1 MNRKILAFLTAA
13 MCFASAVPF
22 NAIAENSV
30 KGLEG
35 LQEKGGSG
43 SLISGE
49 QSDGVY
55 VDYYY
60 KLSDISATAEAD
72 TAKLMIDKNYTS
84 DTVSSSCTVKSLAK
98 DLTIDA
104 GDKDIIVLLDE
115 AVLEKTMTVKA
126 DKGSVTFF
134 IQGSLTC
141 GKDSRGIVW
150 HEICDGCKVTD
161 DKYIPVTFYGSED
174 SAVTLTDEAILC
186 GSLRLPY
193 TVLDDRSTGAFK
205 IEYVSESDNK
215 HYMMKPTVIGN
226 ALLKK
231 YVNGEGVFA
240 YCAKK
245 ADSSELNG
253 LTISKGTKQLTL
265 SEVIPLAKKGDKITW
280 SDFEPYAGDW
290 HGIGMYTHVCNYDL
304 GGGFFLL
311 VEGNPPEE
319 PAVVELYKD
328 GYENRI
334 DIRKDDI
341 DEFMAWAS
349 DYYHASELDTAEK
362 KMTLDDVIS
371 LSKKGNALDWEDFVI
386 YSGQESGH
394 GYTEWRFE
402 LEDGYTLRVMGES
415 KEKAP
420 EKITLYRN
428 DQRKGL
434 EEIDIRTD
442 DVKAFLES
450 KQYYFNEIGSMTKN
464 ELKALF
470 AKKGLTEDKGYG
482 VWTKEEVT
490 AVLKD
495 NTFTVCLK
503 PDARFV
509 TKDGTEVLNEAS
521 SVAELLK
528 YDDYNITQANY
539 LDFATKLPRDEISLF
554 FSHAEIRTEK
564 NEKGEYVYRRYFHYN
579 FVSMYSDEETQIKKI
594 TTALNYLQLNPYLDS
609 FNLIDKSSGYSGQ
622 GSSENNISYSIVKL
636 PDKVVYKKG
645 EQIDLKG
652 IQIEVKKDG
661 EEPVVYTYPDVAFDY
676 QSNVPKSPTVTLSTD
691 FRSDKAGTYKVEV
704 VGTKNVSFSVEVVDD
719 STEKTQENSVMLT
732 TESGDDGCYIH
743 LDLMS
748 GTFSMSG
755 SIYQNFAV
763 FGKFERKGNDLY
775 LYAENGS
782 TNVYVLHREDD
793 YFISQSD
800 EKGINLTKG
809 LAFSAEND
817 AFWEK
822 LTSTNESTV
831 KGDANCDGEVD
842 MSDVVLVMQALANP
856 NKYGLNG
863 TAEHHLTA
871 QGKLNGDMDGDG
883 LTVGDAQAI
892 QKKLLGITENEA
904 PVIKLNTVIPQKG
917 TEYVELKPYES
928 MASSY
933 DPVLSSLDGVGVWFE
948 FQSEKYPLTL
958 TADRGTFKTFTYK
971 SGGIGTVNEVGS
983 TYEVGKSGSV
993 SWVPDDISIP
1003 ISYEA
1008 KIKVTGNDNGKSVDL
1023 GTLVVSKNPNSSES
1037 AVFVTLQKPNTSASS
1052 QPFPKLSDIVTIDND
1067 YLKNKAYQGI
1077 GISLEFDSKDY
1088 PIALTAAEGGFV
1100 VENTDSSTGMYKIL
1114 GKTCEV
1120 GKSGMVILE
1129 PIENYMSYDYE
1140 FQFSPERLDIEV
1152 LVEAIDGDRRVELG
1166 KIYIAQVE
1174 RTKFTASLDAKVVS
1188 PYRAVIADK
1197 TYVYEKEGVGSD
1209 FTITFYADGTYKYYE
1224 GVLSSYIGAGTWK
1237 VTDDTVIMT
1246 EGVSKKV
1253 NYLKIKGSDLIF
1265 IAEGSDNFYYITVK
1279 DGEKFSVKSA
1289 E

>member
-13 MCFASAVPF
+13 MCFAGAVPF
-22 NAIAENSV
+22 NAVAENSV
-30 KGLEG
+30 KGLNG
-35 LQEKGGSG
+35 LQEAGG

-49 QSDGVY
+49 QSDEVY
-55 VDYYY
+55 EGYYS

-72 TAKLMIDKNYTS
+72 TAKLMIDKNYAS
-84 DTVSSSCTVKSLAK
+84 DTVSSSCTVKSLGK
-98 DLTIDA
+98 DLTIYA

-115 AVLEKTMTVKA
+115 AVLEKTITVKA

-141 GKDSRGIVW
+141 GKESRGIVW

-231 YVNGEGVFA
+231 LVNSEVVFA

-245 ADSSELNG
+245 ADSGELNG

-349 DYYHASELDTAEK
+349 DFYHASELDTAEK

-482 VWTKEEVT
+482 VWTKEEAA

-528 YDDYNITQANY
+528 YDDYNTVQANH
-539 LDFATKLPRDEISLF
+539 LDNAAKLPRDEIFLL

-579 FVSMYSDEETQIKKI
+579 FGSMYSDEETQIKKL
-594 TTALNYLQLNPYLDS
+594 TTALNYLQLNPYLDG
-609 FNLIDKSSGYSGQ
+609 FNLNTNTAYGGTTD
-622 GSSENNISYSIVKL
+622 SEI
-636 PDKVVYKKG
+636 
-645 EQIDLKG
+645 
-652 IQIEVKKDG
+652 
-661 EEPVVYTYPDVAFDY
+661 
-676 QSNVPKSPTVTLSTD
+676 
-691 FRSDKAGTYKVEV
+691 
-704 VGTKNVSFSVEVVDD
+704 
-719 STEKTQENSVMLT
+719 
-732 TESGDDGCYIH
+732 
-743 LDLMS
+743 
-748 GTFSMSG
+748 
-755 SIYQNFAV
+755 
-763 FGKFERKGNDLY
+763 
-775 LYAENGS
+775 
-782 TNVYVLHREDD
+782 
-793 YFISQSD
+793 
-800 EKGINLTKG
+800 
-809 LAFSAEND
+809 
-817 AFWEK
+817 
-822 LTSTNESTV
+822 
-831 KGDANCDGEVD
+831 KGDTNCDGEVD

-892 QKKLLGITENEA
+892 QKKLLGLDDKNSGE
-904 PVIKLNTVIPQKG
+904 LPQ
-917 TEYVELKPYES
+917 
-928 MASSY
+928 
-933 DPVLSSLDGVGVWFE
+933 F
-948 FQSEKYPLTL
+948 
-958 TADRGTFKTFTYK
+958 
-971 SGGIGTVNEVGS
+971 
-983 TYEVGKSGSV
+983 
-993 SWVPDDISIP
+993 
-1003 ISYEA
+1003 
-1008 KIKVTGNDNGKSVDL
+1008 
-1023 GTLVVSKNPNSSES
+1023 
-1037 AVFVTLQKPNTSASS
+1037 
-1052 QPFPKLSDIVTIDND
+1052 SDIVSIKTPYRPAMSDWS
-1067 YLKNKAYQGI
+1067 GI
-1077 GISLEFDSKDY
+1077 GILLEFDSKDY
-1088 PIALTAAEGGFV
+1088 PITLSTDKGHFTTWDIETGDGV
-1100 VENTDSSTGMYKIL
+1100 VTNV
-1114 GKTCEV
+1114 GKTYDI
-1120 GKSGMVILE
+1120 GNNGYIFWTPDDLKYSD
-1129 PIENYMSYDYE
+1129 DYE
-1140 FQFSPERLDIEV
+1140 NEITV
-1152 LVEAIDGDRRVELG
+1152 NGKNGDAQIELG
-1166 KIYIAQVE
+1166 KIYV
-1174 RTKFTASLDAKVVS
+1174 TKADNGDLTASPEKPDSSKN
-1188 PYRAVIADK
+1188 ADRSALAGK
-1197 TYVYEKEGVGSD
+1197 KFVYEKEGFGGDCYID
-1209 FTITFYADGTYKYYE
+1209 FKEDGMFLYSPGY
-1224 GVLSSYIGAGTWK
+1224 LSSYLGGGTWEISGNK
-1237 VTDDTVIMT
+1237 VILTQENDGMS
-1246 EGVSKKV
+1246 EKRV
-1253 NYLKIKGSDLIF
+1253 NYFSIVGNELIF
-1265 IAEGSDNFYYITVK
+1265 IEEGSDNFIGTIVK
-1279 DGEKFSVKSA
+1279 DGEKFYVKQSA
-1289 E
+1289 T

>member
-1 MNRKILAFLTAA
+1 MMKRKILAFLTAA
-13 MCFASAVPF
+13 MCLASAVPV
-22 NAIAENSV
+22 NTTAENSV

-49 QSDGVY
+49 QSDEVY
-55 VDYYY
+55 VGYYS

-72 TAKLMIDKNYTS
+72 TAKLMIDKDYAS
-84 DTVSSSCTVKSLAK
+84 DTVNVSCTIKSLGK

-104 GDKDIIVLLDE
+104 GDKDIVVLLDE
-115 AVLEKTMTVKA
+115 ADLEKTITVKA
-126 DKGSVTFF
+126 DKGSVTLF

-141 GKDSRGIVW
+141 GKESKGIIW
-150 HEICDGCKVTD
+150 HEICDGCKVTA
-161 DKYIPVTFYGSED
+161 DKYIPITFYGSED
-174 SAVTLTDEAILC
+174 SAVTLNDEAILC

-193 TVLDDRSTGAFK
+193 TVLDDRSVGAFK

-215 HYMMKPTVIGN
+215 SQLIKPTVIGN

-231 YVNGEGVFA
+231 LLNSDVVFA

-245 ADSSELNG
+245 ADSGELNG

-349 DYYHASELDTAEK
+349 DFYHASELDTAET
-362 KMTLDDVIS
+362 KMTLDDVIT
-371 LSKKGNALDWEDFVI
+371 LSKKGNALDWSDFMI

-428 DQRKGL
+428 DQIKGL

-482 VWTKEEVT
+482 VWTKEEAA

-495 NTFTVCLK
+495 NIFTVILK
-503 PDARFV
+503 PDARYV

-528 YDDYNITQANY
+528 YDDYNTVQANY
-539 LDFATKLPRDEISLF
+539 LDFATNLPRDEISLL

-594 TTALNYLQLNPYLDS
+594 TTALNYLQLNPYLDG
-609 FNLIDKSSGYSGQ
+609 FNLNTNTAYGG
-622 GSSENNISYSIVKL
+622 
-636 PDKVVYKKG
+636 
-645 EQIDLKG
+645 
-652 IQIEVKKDG
+652 
-661 EEPVVYTYPDVAFDY
+661 T
-676 QSNVPKSPTVTLSTD
+676 TD
-691 FRSDKAGTYKVEV
+691 FE
-704 VGTKNVSFSVEVVDD
+704 
-719 STEKTQENSVMLT
+719 
-732 TESGDDGCYIH
+732 I
-743 LDLMS
+743 
-748 GTFSMSG
+748 
-755 SIYQNFAV
+755 
-763 FGKFERKGNDLY
+763 
-775 LYAENGS
+775 
-782 TNVYVLHREDD
+782 
-793 YFISQSD
+793 
-800 EKGINLTKG
+800 
-809 LAFSAEND
+809 
-817 AFWEK
+817 
-822 LTSTNESTV
+822 

-856 NKYGLNG
+856 NKYGTNG

-892 QKKLLGITENEA
+892 QKKLLG
-904 PVIKLNTVIPQKG
+904 
-917 TEYVELKPYES
+917 
-928 MASSY
+928 
-933 DPVLSSLDGVGVWFE
+933 LDDKN
-948 FQSEKYPLTL
+948 SEDTL
-958 TADRGTFKTFTYK
+958 
-971 SGGIGTVNEVGS
+971 
-983 TYEVGKSGSV
+983 
-993 SWVPDDISIP
+993 
-1003 ISYEA
+1003 
-1008 KIKVTGNDNGKSVDL
+1008 
-1023 GTLVVSKNPNSSES
+1023 
-1037 AVFVTLQKPNTSASS
+1037 
-1052 QPFPKLSDIVTIDND
+1052 KLSDIVTIKTD
-1067 YLKNKAYQGI
+1067 YNPVMSDWSGI
-1077 GISLEFDSKDY
+1077 GILLEFDSPEYDITLEANDGKFVEWDTIKGSG
-1088 PIALTAAEGGFV
+1088 PVKNEGK
-1100 VENTDSSTGMYKIL
+1100 TYKI
-1114 GKTCEV
+1114 
-1120 GKSGMVILE
+1120 GKSGSIFWDPDDTCYTDSFVAEITVKGTTKE
-1129 PIENYMSYDYE
+1129 K
-1140 FQFSPERLDIEV
+1140 Q
-1152 LVEAIDGDRRVELG
+1152 VELG
-1166 KIYIAQVE
+1166 KIYITHNDRLV
-1174 RTKFTASLDAKVVS
+1174 FTASLEKPNS
-1188 PYRAVIADK
+1188 SKTADSSALAGK
-1197 TYVYEKEGVGSD
+1197 KFVYEKEGFGGDCYID
-1209 FTITFYADGTYKYYE
+1209 FKEDGMFLYSPGY
-1224 GVLSSYIGAGTWK
+1224 LSSYLGGGTWEISGNK
-1237 VTDDTVIMT
+1237 VILTQENDGMS
-1246 EGVSKKV
+1246 EKRV
-1253 NYLKIKGSDLIF
+1253 NCFRIVRNELIF
-1265 IAEGSDNFYYITVK
+1265 IEEGSDNFIGTIVK
-1279 DGEKFSVKSA
+1279 DSEKFYVKQSA
-1289 E
+1289 T

>member
-1 MNRKILAFLTAA
+1 MKHFAYKNIRHSIDFKLLICYYKGENSVNRLFDSFSETKTEKIRLIINGYFLCRGADIMKRKILAFLTAA
-13 MCFASAVPF
+13 MCFASAVPY
-22 NAIAENSV
+22 NATAENSV
-30 KGLEG
+30 KGLKG
-35 LQEKGGSG
+35 LQEAGS

-55 VDYYY
+55 VDYYS
-60 KLSDISATAEAD
+60 KLGDISATAEAD
-72 TAKLMIDKNYTS
+72 TAKLIIDKNYTS
-84 DTVSSSCTVKSLAK
+84 DTVSSSCTVKSLGK

-141 GKDSRGIVW
+141 GKDSKGIVW

-174 SAVTLTDEAILC
+174 SAVTLTDEAILS

-215 HYMMKPTVIGN
+215 HYMMKPTVIGDV
-226 ALLKK
+226 LLKK
-231 YVNGEGVFA
+231 YINGEGVFA

-265 SEVIPLAKKGDKITW
+265 SEVIPLSKKGDKITW

-349 DYYHASELDTAEK
+349 DFYHASELDTAET
-362 KMTLDDVIS
+362 KMTLDDVIT
-371 LSKKGNALDWEDFVI
+371 LSKKGNALDWSDFMI

-415 KEKAP
+415 KGKSP

-428 DQRKGL
+428 DQINGC

-482 VWTKEEVT
+482 VWTKEEV
-490 AVLKD
+490 AAALKD
-495 NTFTVCLK
+495 NTFTVILK
-503 PDARFV
+503 PDARYV

-521 SVAELLK
+521 SAAELLK
-528 YDDYNITQANY
+528 YDDYNTVQANY
-539 LDFATKLPRDEISLF
+539 LDFATKLPRDEISLL

-594 TTALNYLQLNPYLDS
+594 TTALNYLQLDPYLDG
-609 FNLIDKSSGYSGQ
+609 FNLNTNTAYGGTTDSGNDTGETNENTNLRTFTVQYIYDTYVIVSVDGSRFFRDLMFLYKKDIDSDIDPVLGMKLTFGYTETLDTYPGQ
-622 GSSENNISYSIVKL
+622 FGGVH
-636 PDKVVYKKG
+636 DVKVVS
-645 EQIDLKG
+645 ED
-652 IQIEVKKDG
+652 
-661 EEPVVYTYPDVAFDY
+661 
-676 QSNVPKSPTVTLSTD
+676 
-691 FRSDKAGTYKVEV
+691 AG
-704 VGTKNVSFSVEVVDD
+704 
-719 STEKTQENSVMLT
+719 L
-732 TESGDDGCYIH
+732 I
-743 LDLMS
+743 
-748 GTFSMSG
+748 
-755 SIYQNFAV
+755 
-763 FGKFERKGNDLY
+763 
-775 LYAENGS
+775 
-782 TNVYVLHREDD
+782 
-793 YFISQSD
+793 
-800 EKGINLTKG
+800 
-809 LAFSAEND
+809 
-817 AFWEK
+817 
-822 LTSTNESTV
+822 
-831 KGDANCDGEVD
+831 KGDSNCDGQVD
-842 MSDVVLVMQALANP
+842 MADVVFIMQALANP
-856 NKYGLNG
+856 DRYGEKAEEYQG
-863 TAEHHLTA
+863 ITAL
-871 QGKLNGDMDGDG
+871 GKLNADMNGDG
-883 LTVGDAQAI
+883 LTVNDALAI

-904 PVIKLNTVIPQKG
+904 PVIKLSTVIPQKG
-917 TEYVELKPYES
+917 SEYVELKPYEP

-933 DPVLSSLDGVGVWFE
+933 SPVLSSLDGIGVWFE
-948 FQSEKYPLTL
+948 FKSEKYPITL
-958 TADRGTFKTFTYK
+958 TADKGTFKTFTYK

-1003 ISYEA
+1003 IGYEA
-1008 KIKVTGNDNGKSVDL
+1008 KIKVTGDDSGKSVDL

-1100 VENTDSSTGMYKIL
+1100 VENTDSSTGKYKIL

-1120 GKSGMVILE
+1120 GKSGMVIWEPLE
-1129 PIENYMSYDYE
+1129 KYMSYDYE
-1140 FQFSPERLDIEV
+1140 FNFSPERLDIEV

-1174 RTKFTASLDAKVVS
+1174 RTKFTASLDAKAVS

-1209 FTITFYADGTYKYYE
+1209 FTITFNADGTYGYYE
-1224 GVLSSYIGAGTWK
+1224 GVLSSYKGAGTWK

-1246 EGVSKKV
+1246 EGISKKV
-1253 NYLKIKGSDLIF
+1253 NYLKIQGSDLVY
-1265 IAEGSDNFYYITVK
+1265 IAENSDNFYYITVK
-1279 DGEKFSVKSA
+1279 DGEKFSVQSA
-1289 E
+1289 AE